1 MSLKL
6 FLFHFFSYLFINITL
21 IIKIL
26 TKVFESKAIMNLDTK
41 YIDIP
46 LKIIKR
52 VKYFDF
58 VNETSRCRIK
68 ADFIKKIFI
77 YLNIFFNSFGLDL
90 HKIELKEQ
98 VIGEETS
105 VEKLQRIFTI
115 KKSYENLEK
124 DELPL
129 IIQEAKDKANMSE
142 KNYIRFRKACSKIN
156 NLKFPS
162 LFKLNEFK
170 FKLNKFFTIIKNEFG
185 FYVEPEEK
193 IKWILNKVYHKENF
207 KIKNNIFRLHLIKN
221 KSKSY

>member
-68 ADFIKKIFI
+68 ADFIKKIFM
-77 YLNIFFNSFGLDL
+77 
-90 HKIELKEQ
+90 
-98 VIGEETS
+98 
-105 VEKLQRIFTI
+105 
-115 KKSYENLEK
+115 NLF
-124 DELPL
+124 
-129 IIQEAKDKANMSE
+129 
-142 KNYIRFRKACSKIN
+142 YI
-156 NLKFPS
+156 
-162 LFKLNEFK
+162 
-170 FKLNKFFTIIKNEFG
+170 NK
-185 FYVEPEEK
+185 
-193 IKWILNKVYHKENF
+193 
-207 KIKNNIFRLHLIKN
+207 
-221 KSKSY
+221 